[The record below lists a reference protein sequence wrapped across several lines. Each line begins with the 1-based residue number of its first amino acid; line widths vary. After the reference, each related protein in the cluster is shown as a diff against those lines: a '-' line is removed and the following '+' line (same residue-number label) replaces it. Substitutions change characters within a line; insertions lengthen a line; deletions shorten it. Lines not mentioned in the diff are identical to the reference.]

1 MNKIF
6 LVIALCLSNSVFA
19 QNVATINGNPITKD
33 ELDSTLKSLRL
44 KNASAEQ
51 RQAVLNELISRD
63 VLVLEA
69 KKQGID
75 KKESIKMAIETARK
89 EILINSLLQDWSEKN
104 KITADDIKKAY
115 DETIKSQEGKKE
127 YKVRHILVKDEAKAL
142 ELSENIKAN
151 KISFEDAAIKE
162 SIDQG
167 SAKKGGDLGWAN
179 PEMFLP
185 EFGQA
190 IQMAHKGEMTAPVK
204 SQYGYHLIIVDDLRP
219 IALPSLQEAT
229 PEIQRILTQKK
240 MLEYVEKLRSK
251 TKIVISDEN

>member
-1 MNKIF
+1 MTKK
-6 LVIALCLSNSVFA
+6 
-19 QNVATINGNPITKD
+19 NP
-33 ELDSTLKSLRL
+33 LKWRL
-44 KNASAEQ
+44 KP
-51 RQAVLNELISRD
+51 L
-63 VLVLEA
+63 A
-69 KKQGID
+69 KRFS
-75 KKESIKMAIETARK
+75 SIVSCKTGAK
-89 EILINSLLQDWSEKN
+89 KN